1 VARSAD
7 RLQIPA
13 FAADRRG
20 NFVVAW
26 AAARTRAGGGG
37 GILARR
43 FDRHGLARGP
53 QFDVNT
59 ITAGTQSDAA
69 VAMERG
75 GNFVVIWTGDRS
87 DGQGPGVYG
96 QRYRRDGSLRGGEFQ
111 VNSRRAGEGSAPGV
125 NVHPTGG
132 FVVTWPSG
140 SSAAWARAPVRRHG
154 SPRRGRVRR
163 RSERVPRIGT
173 AQDRSPTRMSSM
185 SVASPSM
192 RVR

>member
-1 VARSAD
+1 MLIGGAVPIGVARSAD

-26 AAARTRAGGGG
+26 QRHGARGGGG

-43 FDRHGLARGP
+43 FDRHGSARGP

-140 SSAAWARAPVRRHG
+140 SSAAWLGRRYDDMGLPVGAEFAVDPSESRGSARLRTGAPPG
-154 SPRRGRVRR
+154 
-163 RSERVPRIGT
+163 
-173 AQDRSPTRMSSM
+173 
-185 SVASPSM
+185 
-192 RVR
+192 